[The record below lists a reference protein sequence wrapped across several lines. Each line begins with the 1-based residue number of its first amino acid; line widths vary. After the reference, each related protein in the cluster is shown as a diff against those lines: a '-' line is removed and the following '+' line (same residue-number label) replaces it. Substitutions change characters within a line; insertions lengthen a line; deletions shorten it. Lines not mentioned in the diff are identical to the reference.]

1 MHLERTTR
9 GTSMKKKNSN
19 MYHDKQSLKPS
30 KFGLGIFV
38 IVMISVILI
47 QSSIITSSQ
56 ALTRYFNCITRIVN
70 GNGTLTLTN
79 VEGCYYKVF
88 QGAIDADPD
97 GHKLKK

>member
-1 MHLERTTR
+1 MTKKHLNICNHKT
-9 GTSMKKKNSN
+9 
-19 MYHDKQSLKPS
+19 SLKPS

-38 IVMISVILI
+38 IVMVSVILI
-47 QSSIITSSQ
+47 QVSLITSSQ
-56 ALTRYFNCITRIVN
+56 ALTRYFNCITRIAN

-88 QGAIDADPD
+88 QGAVDADPD

>member
-1 MHLERTTR
+1 
-9 GTSMKKKNSN
+9 MKKKDLNIYN
-19 MYHDKQSLKPS
+19 DKPHLKSS
-30 KFGLGIFV
+30 KFGLGIFI
-38 IVMISVILI
+38 IVMVSVILI
-47 QSSIITSSQ
+47 QVSLITSSQ
-56 ALTRYFNCITRIVN
+56 ALTRYFNCITRIAN

>member
-1 MHLERTTR
+1 
-9 GTSMKKKNSN
+9 MKKKDSN
-19 MYHDKQSLKPS
+19 KYYDKHSLKPS
-30 KFGLGIFV
+30 KLGLGIFF
-38 IVMISVILI
+38 IVMVSVFLI
-47 QSSIITSSQ
+47 QVSLTTSSL
-56 ALTRYFNCITRIVN
+56 ALTRYFNCITRIAN

>member
-1 MHLERTTR
+1 
-9 GTSMKKKNSN
+9 MKKKHLNICN
-19 MYHDKQSLKPS
+19 HKTGLKPS

-38 IVMISVILI
+38 IVMVSVILI
-47 QSSIITSSQ
+47 QVSLITSSQ
-56 ALTRYFNCITRIVN
+56 ALTRYFNCITRIAN
-70 GNGTLTLTN
+70 GNATLTLTN